1 MSVDLSYISCYN
13 NIIKIILEKT
23 AMKKRY
29 SIPLITIAVMVLLN
43 VIARFCRPFA
53 DFYVAHIFKH
63 ISNCVSFLTGL
74 LPFSLGEML
83 TFAAV
88 ILVVVGVPLFLILM
102 IFAKGK
108 RKKIAAFAGTITL
121 WILCYITTTE
131 TMNCFIMYQ
140 CTPLAEKYFPN
151 AHEHD
156 NEELTQLYEGLIN
169 KCNELAKQV
178 PRDEHGCF
186 ELTCDFKSEAQ
197 KAMKNAG
204 EMYPQLKG
212 YYPKPKPIQFSYF
225 MSQTHTTGIYLP
237 YTIEANYNDDMI
249 RANLPSTVCHELSHL
264 KGFIQE
270 DEANFLSFIATTHSD
285 NIEFQYSGYL
295 DALEY
300 VHNTVYDNNVSEAF
314 YLTDQISDEV
324 TRDWFRFLPE
334 NYWEEN
340 EEKEILS
347 TETVSEAS
355 TTFMDTNIRAN
366 GREEGIKSYSLVVDL
381 LLDYYFQ

>member
-1 MSVDLSYISCYN
+1 
-13 NIIKIILEKT
+13 
-23 AMKKRY
+23 MKKRF
-29 SIPLITIAVMVLLN
+29 SIPLIIMAIMVLLN
-43 VIARFCRPFA
+43 IIARFCRPFA
-53 DFYVAHIFKH
+53 DFYVTHIFRY
-63 ISNCVSFLTGL
+63 ISSAVSFVTGIF
-74 LPFSLGEML
+74 PFSLGEML
-83 TFAAV
+83 TFAGV
-88 ILVVVGVPLFLILM
+88 ILAIAGVPLLLILL
-102 IFAKGK
+102 IFCKGK
-108 RKKIAAFAGTITL
+108 RKKIASFAGTLVL

-151 AHEHD
+151 AHEHTD
-156 NEELTQLYEGLIN
+156 EEIIQLYDTLIK

-186 ELTCDFKSEAQ
+186 ELTCDFKNEAR
-197 KAMKNAG
+197 KAMKNAA

-225 MSQTHTTGIYLP
+225 MSQTNTTGIYLP
-237 YTIEANYNDDMI
+237 YTIEANYNNDMV

-285 NIEFQYSGYL
+285 NIEFRYSGYL

-300 VHNTVYDNNVSEAF
+300 VHNAICDNDLSYAF
-314 YLTDQISDEV
+314 DEVEPISDEV
-324 TRDWFRFLPE
+324 TRDWFRFMPE
-334 NYWEEN
+334 NYWEDN
-340 EEKEILS
+340 AKKEIIS

-355 TTFMDTNIRAN
+355 TAFIDTNIRAN
-366 GREEGIKSYSLVVDL
+366 GREEGIRTYSLVVNL